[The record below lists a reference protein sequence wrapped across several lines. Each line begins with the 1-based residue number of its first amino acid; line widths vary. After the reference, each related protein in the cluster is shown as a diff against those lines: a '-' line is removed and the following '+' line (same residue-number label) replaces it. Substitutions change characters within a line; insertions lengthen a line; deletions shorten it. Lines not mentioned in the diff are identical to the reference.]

1 MSSWLSWAS
10 GNKNPRALAIHAV
23 CIVSLTIGSHAS
35 CCMYYLFGRLAG
47 VLQDFMPA
55 GPLEEEPR
63 DLEGLVDAR
72 LALGE
77 GVYLGF

>member
-1 MSSWLSWAS
+1 
-10 GNKNPRALAIHAV
+10 
-23 CIVSLTIGSHAS
+23 
-35 CCMYYLFGRLAG
+35 MYYLFGRLAG